1 MMDLKSQVIPTLLG
15 QAQFPAFSPDLD
27 ALQSCTDDERRYEL
41 LLGCM
46 EREPFLL
53 SKFVTKANSIAFG
66 VPGEH
71 FFTPRDC
78 LLRVGLDEGLI
89 TAFDFYLEDALGPYI
104 RLNRH
109 CVATW
114 IEARIAA
121 QMAKHLAPYC
131 TDDFRTGAAFL
142 ATALS
147 YVGEL
152 FVLGVATNS
161 ETRGINLGLYAQA
174 LEDQVDVFH
183 ISTVIIGKLQLP
195 VTVTGNV
202 RQIRE
207 LLSPEGAFS
216 TNAATIVLARALA
229 QAGQPL
235 DVPIAQISPETYQRL
250 VSCLAIGEKHLS
262 RLFAR
267 ANETRLHLE

>member
-1 MMDLKSQVIPTLLG
+1 VLG

-27 ALQSCTDDERRYEL
+27 ALHSCTDDERRYEL

-53 SKFVTKANSIAFG
+53 AKFVTKANSIAFG

-121 QMAKHLAPYC
+121 QIAKHLAPYC

-195 VTVTGNV
+195 DAVTGNI

-207 LLSPEGAFS
+207 LLPEDGAFS
-216 TNAATIVLARALA
+216 ANAATILLARALA

-235 DVPIAQISPETYQRL
+235 DVPISQISPETYQRL
-250 VSCLAIGEKHLS
+250 VSCLAISDKNLA
-262 RLFAR
+262 RLLAR

>member
-1 MMDLKSQVIPTLLG
+1 MMELKSQVIPTLLG

-27 ALQSCTDDERRYEL
+27 ALHSCTDDERRYDL
-41 LLGCM
+41 LRGCL

-53 SKFVTKANSIAFG
+53 SKFVTKANSVAFG
-66 VPGEH
+66 VPGEQ

-121 QMAKHLAPYC
+121 QMSKHLAPYC

-174 LEDQVDVFH
+174 LEDQVDVFQ

-195 VTVTGNV
+195 LPVTGNI
-202 RQIRE
+202 RRIRE
-207 LLSPEGAFS
+207 LISQDGPVPA
-216 TNAATIVLARALA
+216 NAATILLARALT

-235 DVPIAQISPETYQRL
+235 DAPLSQVSPETFQKL
-250 VSCLAIGEKHLS
+250 VGSLAISEQQLS